1 MKKLK
6 KLKNIILLLL
16 TSFFAFIFIKY
27 PLLCKEGVIF
37 GIMLCGKVIIPSL
50 FPFTMC
56 VLFIMRSGSLNIFN
70 RFSPIFEK
78 LLGLNFDELLIF
90 IFSLIGGYPIGA
102 KLINEAVVSGKIS
115 NSRAKKMLA
124 FCINAGP
131 AFTVSAIGSGILGSK
146 ELGIVLLFSNLLSA
160 FLISQLTRFSK
171 VKNNTYKE
179 TDNNKSYPI
188 ADNFVLSASDS
199 AVAVSK
205 ICYFVVL
212 FSIINKYIDF
222 FSKSI
227 APLKFLSLILEI
239 TNRL

>member
-1 MKKLK
+1 
-6 KLKNIILLLL
+6 
-16 TSFFAFIFIKY
+16 
-27 PLLCKEGVIF
+27 
-37 GIMLCGKVIIPSL
+37 
-50 FPFTMC
+50 
-56 VLFIMRSGSLNIFN
+56 
-70 RFSPIFEK
+70 
-78 LLGLNFDELLIF
+78 
-90 IFSLIGGYPIGA
+90 
-102 KLINEAVVSGKIS
+102 
-115 NSRAKKMLA
+115 MLA

-171 VKNNTYKE
+171 VKNNTYKK
-179 TDNNKSYPI
+179 TLNNKLYPI

-227 APLKFLSLILEI
+227 ASLKFLSLMLEI
-239 TNRL
+239 TNAVTKTNNIFLISFLLGFGGISIWCQVISVLDNLKVNYKSLVFWRFIHGFLSSLFSFAIIKLFNITITVFSNQKIFAREYFYSGPALSISIISMALIFIITLSSKKYKLKILEEII